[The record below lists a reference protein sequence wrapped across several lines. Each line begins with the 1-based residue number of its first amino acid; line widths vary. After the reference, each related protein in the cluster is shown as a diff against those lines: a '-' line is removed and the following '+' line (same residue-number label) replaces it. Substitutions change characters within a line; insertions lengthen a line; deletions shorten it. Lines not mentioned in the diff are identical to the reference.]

1 MNGKQAVRSS
11 MELSNYVLDA
21 YFGDLTDAE
30 MMKRP
35 GAGCNHLT
43 WQLGHLIASQAD
55 MLNALSEGSAPEL
68 PAGFREKYAK
78 ENAGNNDSAAFSTK
92 AELMDLLAKQRAA
105 AVASL
110 EKLNDEDFDKPA
122 PEAFRSM
129 FPTAGH
135 IWLLIATHPLM
146 HAGQFVPVRR
156 MLGKPIVI

>member
-11 MELSNYVLDA
+11 MDLSNQVLDA
-21 YFGDLTDAE
+21 YIADLDEAE

-55 MLNALSEGSAPEL
+55 MMNALVAGSAPEL
-68 PAGFREKYAK
+68 PNGFREKYTK
-78 ENAGNNDSAAFSTK
+78 ENAGNNDPAAFHTK
-92 AELMDLLAKQRAA
+92 AELVDLLAKQRAA
-105 AVASL
+105 ATAAL

-122 PEAFRSM
+122 PEMFRSM